1 MRSRKRGPRCELDAV
16 DTARVAGRAVRIVA
30 GVALLALAFAA
41 APRPAFAIEKRYH
54 GEPLDE
60 NNRLLIEEEL
70 GVCRVGVFERSR
82 FRGDRLID
90 TVEIEPGMSPR
101 SNPPPEYM
109 LEVRAEVLKS
119 SAPNYLQNPGER
131 YRITVRTLH
140 MSVEYEN
147 VVEVAAEFARD
158 QLFYEFEQV
167 RAQTIGLERKAV
179 EAAAPLVA
187 EIFKE
192 EQRLPAEI
200 FTSVLKSRT
209 GQFRITPGT
218 RQRRQIEPAQTFAP
232 KMEINRPELGATK
245 RLRERNALPPSAAA
259 PGDVTAAQVEQQFNR
274 PLEPGQAGSA
284 GPQPS
289 R

>member
-1 MRSRKRGPRCELDAV
+1 MLRREFHMISVYSLSRARNRNRLLDCIA
-16 DTARVAGRAVRIVA
+16 I
-30 GVALLALAFAA
+30 LALVLTLSI
-41 APRPAFAIEKRYH
+41 PAFAQEKRYH

-70 GVCRVGVFERSR
+70 GVCRVGVFARSR
-82 FRGDRLID
+82 FSGDRLID
-90 TVEIEPGMSPR
+90 FVEAAPGASPR
-101 SNPPPEYM
+101 ANPAPEYL

-131 YRITVRTLH
+131 YRITMRTLKL
-140 MSVEYEN
+140 SVEYDN
-147 VVEVAAEFARD
+147 TVDVPAEFARD

-167 RAQTIGLERKAV
+167 RTQTGGLERKAI

-218 RQRRQIEPAQTFAP
+218 RQRRGIEPAQTFAP
-232 KMEINRPELGATK
+232 KMGIDRPELGATK
-245 RLRERNALPPSAAA
+245 RARQHQALPPGAAKPGEIAA
-259 PGDVTAAQVEQQFNR
+259 PRIQDQFQR
-274 PLEPGQAGSA
+274 PTEPGQV
-284 GPQPS
+284 
-289 R
+289 